1 MTATVH
7 LFARPVHAAG
17 AAVLSGVAP
26 PALGGAVAATHPK
39 RPQPSRVGGGPYRRL
54 ESVSHIARPAAPT
67 TTPAAGCVVVG
78 ALFGPAG
85 FLHHTSGRPGHPPTT
100 TTRRNP

>member
-7 LFARPVHAAG
+7 LFARPVHAVV
-17 AAVLSGVAP
+17 AVPSGPVPAP
-26 PALGGAVAATHPK
+26 PGTVAATHPT
-39 RPQPSRVGGGPYRRL
+39 RPQARVGGGPVRRPQ
-54 ESVSHIARPAAPT
+54 SVSHIARPVAPT

-85 FLHHTSGRPGHPPTT
+85 PLHHTSGRPGHPPTT